1 MLVQK
6 SDVDR
11 ITYSYNHD
19 DHNNIIATAFKT
31 SIDKANDEK
40 NRHILKQKHFLLCP
54 SCFWCASSIF
64 SNTMDWIC
72 PVCNNNCKVE
82 SIPIRNI

>member
-1 MLVQK
+1 MLIQK

-11 ITYSYNHD
+11 ITYSYGHD
-19 DHNNIIATAFKT
+19 DRNSITATAFRT
-31 SIDKANDEK
+31 STGKRNDEK
-40 NRHILKQKHFLLCP
+40 KRHILKQKHFLLCH

-64 SNTMDWIC
+64 FNTMNWIC

-82 SIPIRNI
+82 SIPIRNS